1 MSVLTKNRR
10 VLYDYEI
17 LETYQ
22 AGIVL
27 NGQEVKSMKNGRV
40 SINGSY
46 VKIKDE
52 EAFLLGANVP
62 AYQPANAPPDY
73 DPQRVRKLLLKKS
86 ELKRLMRSL
95 SQKGLTLVPLKV
107 YTKNGLIKIA
117 IGLAK
122 GRAKYD
128 KREKIKKQEAERS
141 IKRALSKKMR

>member
-1 MSVLTKNRR
+1 MSVLTKNKRAF
-10 VLYDYEI
+10 YDYEI

-46 VKIKDE
+46 VKIKNE

-62 AYQPANAPPDY
+62 AYQPANAPSDY
-73 DPQRVRKLLLKKS
+73 DPQRTRKLLLKKS
-86 ELKRLMRSL
+86 ELKRLMGNV

-117 IGLAK
+117 VGLAK

-128 KREKIKKQEAERS
+128 KREKIKKQESERR
-141 IKRALSKKMR
+141 IKREFSKKIY

>member
-1 MSVLTKNRR
+1 MSVLTKNKRAF
-10 VLYDYEI
+10 YDYEI

-46 VKIKDE
+46 VKIKNE

-62 AYQPANAPPDY
+62 AYQPANAPSDY
-73 DPQRVRKLLLKKS
+73 DPQRTRKLLLKKS
-86 ELKRLMRSL
+86 ELKRLMGNV

-117 IGLAK
+117 VGLAK

-128 KREKIKKQEAERS
+128 KREKIKKQESERR
-141 IKRALSKKMR
+141 IKRELSKKIY